1 MTQEGATIYY
11 SSTQSFNFKKAYS
24 SLDEL
29 GLSLRNPETLLI
41 TGIGTKGDNFE
52 ASNIEKAQNLFQFR
66 NFGFDIWLENGHK
79 TFWSFVEQDN
89 YFSQNLAF
97 NYLDCNDIEQKA
109 SQIFIKFALQE
120 LEDVSENFLGFT
132 LDQFGHNEDYD
143 FNRILQHNNNDIL
156 NHDYIS
162 DIVFLPRDKIK
173 KIALGNESQIIRI
186 NQKFD
191 CIAKNQELASYLKSL
206 L

>member
-11 SSTQSFNFKKAYS
+11 SLKKSFDFKKSCS
-24 SLDEL
+24 SLNKL
-29 GLSLRNPETLLI
+29 GLFVRNPETHLI
-41 TGIGTKGDNFE
+41 TGIGTKGNDFE
-52 ASNIEKAQNLFQFR
+52 ESSIEKAQDLFQFR
-66 NFGFDIWLENGHK
+66 DLGFDIWLENDHK

-89 YFSQNLAF
+89 YFFQNLAF
-97 NYLDCNDIEQKA
+97 NYLDYNDIEQRV

-143 FNRILQHNNNDIL
+143 FSRILQQNDNDIL
-156 NHDYIS
+156 NHHYIS

-191 CIAKNQELASYLKSL
+191 CIAKNQELADYLKSL